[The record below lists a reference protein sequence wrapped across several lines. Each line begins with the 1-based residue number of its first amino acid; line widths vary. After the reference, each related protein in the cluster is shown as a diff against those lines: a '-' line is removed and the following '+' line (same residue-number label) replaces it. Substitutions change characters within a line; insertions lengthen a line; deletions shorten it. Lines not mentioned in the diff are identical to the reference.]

1 MRNKSVISKV
11 LLVFAM
17 VLAITACSTQKSNTS
32 SSETSNSG
40 TSSTSSTKSENNPKV
55 TLDMMVF
62 QHPSWPYKED
72 WAIYKYYEEK
82 LGIKFKVTA
91 PPSDYDTAL
100 NLAFAGDTP
109 DIMIVSNLAQA
120 NTYGSSGALL
130 NFFDHLDKLPNY
142 SKFLEDHPKVKS
154 AILSADG
161 KNYYLPHY
169 GLEQTSRRSWTYRD
183 DIFKKN
189 NLKAPTTW
197 DEMYKAAKELKKLYP
212 DSYPIAI
219 YDNLTG
225 LTNIAAGF
233 GTWYGPYVDYEKD
246 EWRYGPTEDS
256 FKEMLRYLNLFYKEG
271 LIPPDFMAMKRDQF
285 NDLLAQD
292 KAFIANDYIGV
303 IDEVPVII
311 QRTDDFSLD
320 YMTPPIGGNNGKPYN
335 AYDGL
340 LNRGM
345 AVAADTKNLDTVL
358 KYVDFLYSPE
368 GIELATYGRE
378 GETYY
383 QKDGA
388 RRFNDEY
395 VNFATLRKSTGIAT
409 YGSHLV
415 VDMKAYSYMSSDK
428 FNKAMEKIQNGNE
441 APLQPR
447 LAYTD
452 AENETLTMKNAEI
465 NKYRDEQIAKFIL
478 GQRDLSTWDQYVSEI
493 QKLGL
498 DEVMKI
504 NEDAYR
510 RAQSFL
516 K

>member
-1 MRNKSVISKV
+1 MSNKSVMSKV
-11 LLVFAM
+11 LLILAM
-17 VLAITACSTQKSNTS
+17 VLATTACSTQNSNTS
-32 SSETSNSG
+32 SSG
-40 TSSTSSTKSENNPKV
+40 TSSSTSNAKSGNNRTV

-109 DIMIVSNLAQA
+109 DIMIVSNLTQA
-120 NTYGSSGALL
+120 NTYGGSGALL

-142 SKFLEDHPKVKS
+142 SKFLEDHPEVKS

-169 GLEQTSRRSWTYRD
+169 GLEQTNRRSWTYRD
-183 DIFKKN
+183 DIFKKH

-197 DEMYKAAKELKKLYP
+197 DEMYQVAKELKKLYP

-225 LTNIAAGF
+225 LTNTAAGF
-233 GTWYGPYVDYEKD
+233 GTWFGAYVDYEKD
-246 EWRYGPTEDS
+246 EWRYGPIEDS

-292 KAFIANDYIGV
+292 KAFIANDYMIM
-303 IDEVPVII
+303 DEVPVII
-311 QRTDDFSLD
+311 QRTNDFSLD
-320 YMTPPIGGNNGKPYN
+320 YMTPPIGGDHGKPHN

-345 AVAADTKNLDTVL
+345 AVAANTDNLDEVL

-368 GIELATYGRE
+368 GSELATYGKE

-383 QKDGA
+383 VKDGN
-388 RRFNDEY
+388 RRFNDEF
-395 VNFATLRKSTGIAT
+395 VSFGMIRTSTGIAT

-415 VDMKAYSYMSSDK
+415 VDMNAYAYMSSDK
-428 FNKAMEKIQNGNE
+428 FNEAMVEIKNGHE

-447 LAYTD
+447 LAYTKE
-452 AENETLTMKNAEI
+452 ENDTLTFKNAEI

-478 GQRDLSTWDQYVSEI
+478 GQSDFSTWDQYVSEI
-493 QKLGL
+493 KKLGL
-498 DEVMKI
+498 AEVMKVH
-504 NEDAYR
+504 EDAYR

-516 K
+516 NN